1 MKDLFTVASFT
12 LKEMVKKKSFI
23 ISNIIFLIIILIG
36 TNVPRIMEK
45 FNGSNDGRKV
55 LIVDSKN
62 VFKGSL
68 DYLVSE
74 NSSYDIIISNEN
86 HDKERIKDFLEN
98 GDYEEVI
105 VLDVNE
111 QNLIFNDYPM
121 YSDE

>member
-74 NSSYDIIISNEN
+74 NSSYDITISNEN
-86 HDKERIKDFLEN
+86 HDKERKDFA
-98 GDYEEVI
+98 
-105 VLDVNE
+105 
-111 QNLIFNDYPM
+111 
-121 YSDE
+121 